1 MSTPVAGDRAAAE
14 DSMRLHRLMMGYL
27 SSKALFAA
35 VRLGVFDALDAG
47 PATAEEVAVK
57 VGLPE
62 RSARVLLLAVEG
74 ERLVTRAGDQ
84 YRNAPIAQ
92 TYLTSG
98 SPRYLGPLATHQES
112 HFAKLMRLDT
122 ALREDAPV
130 QLDAQ
135 YTGEFH
141 GGPQAWAR
149 RWAEVFRNSS
159 QLVAEDLAAQ
169 AALTGRHRLVDL
181 GCASAAYSIAFAR
194 HYPDLPVTAVDQP
207 AVAEVAAEFVTEA
220 GLSERID
227 VRGADIFND
236 TFPDCD
242 VVLLSHVIQGFS
254 RERARSLL
262 AHVHGWMPAGGRL
275 IIHSH
280 LPEQASQPFPYQ
292 FGLILLLN
300 NNQGG
305 EPHSQAVT
313 EGWLREIGFTD
324 ITVTPVS
331 PISAALAATK

>member
-1 MSTPVAGDRAAAE
+1 MTTPEATTA

-35 VRLGVFDALDAG
+35 IRLGVFDALRAG
-47 PATAEEVAVK
+47 PATAEEVAAK

-74 ERLVTRAGDQ
+74 ERLVTRTGDQ
-84 YRNAPIAQ
+84 YGNAPIAE

-98 SPRYLGPLATHQES
+98 GPRYLGPLATHQES
-112 HFAKLMRLDT
+112 HFAKLMQLET
-122 ALREDAPV
+122 ALRDDAPV
-130 QLDAQ
+130 QLEAQ
-135 YTGEFH
+135 YTGEFQ

-149 RWAEVFRNSS
+149 RWAEVFRSSS
-159 QLVAEDLAAQ
+159 QLVAEDLATQ
-169 AALTGRHRLVDL
+169 AALTGQRHLVDL
-181 GCASAAYSIAFAR
+181 GCASAGYSIAFAKR
-194 HYPDLPVTAVDQP
+194 YPDLAVTAVDQP

-220 GLSERID
+220 GLSERIE
-227 VRGADIFND
+227 VRGADIFAE

-254 RERARSLL
+254 RERARNLL

-300 NNQGG
+300 NTQGG
-305 EPHSQAVT
+305 EPHSQATT
-313 EGWLREIGFTD
+313 EGWLREVGFREV
-324 ITVTPVS
+324 TVTRVS

>member
-1 MSTPVAGDRAAAE
+1 MTSTDNGATAE
-14 DSMRLHRLMMGYL
+14 SMRLHRLMMGYL

-35 VRLGVFDALDAG
+35 IRLGVFDALSAG
-47 PATAEEVAVK
+47 PATAEEVASK

-74 ERLVTRAGDQ
+74 EQLVTRTGDQ
-84 YRNAPIAQ
+84 YGNAPIAE

-98 SPRYLGPLATHQES
+98 GPRYLGPLAAHQES
-112 HFAKLMRLDT
+112 HFAKLMQLET
-122 ALREDAPV
+122 ALRDDAPV
-130 QLDAQ
+130 QLEAQ

-149 RWAEVFRNSS
+149 RWAEVFRSSS
-159 QLVAEDLAAQ
+159 QLVAEDLATQ
-169 AALTGRHRLVDL
+169 AALTGRHHLVDL
-181 GCASAAYSIAFAR
+181 GCASAAYSMAFAR
-194 HYPDLPVTAVDQP
+194 CYPDLAVTAVDQP

-220 GLSERID
+220 GLAERID
-227 VRGADIFND
+227 VRGADIFTE

-262 AHVHGWMPAGGRL
+262 AHVHDWMPAGGRL

-305 EPHSQAVT
+305 EPHSQATT

-324 ITVTPVS
+324 LTVARVS

>member
-1 MSTPVAGDRAAAE
+1 MTTTATATAA

-35 VRLGVFDALDAG
+35 VRLGVFDALRAG
-47 PATAEEVAVK
+47 PATAEELAAK

-74 ERLVTRAGDQ
+74 EQLVTRTGDQ
-84 YRNAPIAQ
+84 YGNAPIAE

-98 SPRYLGPLATHQES
+98 GPRYLGPLASHQES
-112 HFAKLMRLDT
+112 HFAKLMQLDT
-122 ALREDAPV
+122 ALRDDAPV
-130 QLDAQ
+130 QLEAH

-141 GGPQAWAR
+141 SGPQAWAR
-149 RWAEVFRNSS
+149 RWAEVFRSSS
-159 QLVAEDLAAQ
+159 QLVAEDLATQ
-169 AALTGRHRLVDL
+169 AALTGHRHLVDL
-181 GCASAAYSIAFAR
+181 GCAAAAYSIAFAAR
-194 HYPDLPVTAVDQP
+194 YPDLAVTAVDQP

-227 VRGADIFND
+227 VRGADIFAER
-236 TFPDCD
+236 FPDCD
-242 VVLLSHVIQGFS
+242 AVLLSHVIQGFS

-262 AHVHGWMPAGGRL
+262 AHVHSWMPAGGRL
-275 IIHSH
+275 IVHSH
-280 LPEQASQPFPYQ
+280 LPEQARAPFPYQ

-305 EPHSQAVT
+305 EPHSQATT
-313 EGWLREIGFTD
+313 EGWLREVGFTD
-324 ITVTPVS
+324 VSVTRVS
-331 PISAALAATK
+331 SISAALAATK